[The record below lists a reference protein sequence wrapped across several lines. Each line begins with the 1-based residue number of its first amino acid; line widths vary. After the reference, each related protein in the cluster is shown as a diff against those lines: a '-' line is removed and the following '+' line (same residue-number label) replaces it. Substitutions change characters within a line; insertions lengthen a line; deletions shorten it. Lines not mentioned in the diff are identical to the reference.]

1 MAIFIQA
8 VVLIVVITGLIYA
21 VYKGFNQIMAC
32 VIAGIVIAFAANLN
46 VYEVITGDFMNS
58 YGSLMSMMAL
68 KILCSVTLGQIYI
81 QGGGANAVAD
91 LFEKLIIRNSKG
103 LVRKKITAYTYF
115 GLCCLL
121 CLGGFDAFAALF
133 TMLPIG
139 LVFWERGDL
148 PKNILPGVMFAAV
161 TLIGCYPATVQVN
174 NLMAPVF
181 FGSEQYGAAIP
192 AVVGASVM
200 LVLDVLMINSLINKA
215 DKRGVSF
222 ERGRAQ
228 MADFNNRKTPN
239 GILSLAPILL
249 VFVLYTVLGWP
260 QEVSMLCGIILAL
273 ILFVPY
279 MRDEND
285 KISMSTIKQ
294 ISENSAS
301 GAILGISMSGIQMGL
316 AAVVSATALFDKICE
331 WFLMIPG
338 SGYIGFAIAVT
349 LLGFLAG
356 SSTSGMMFGATV
368 YGPVAQ
374 SLGMTANAMARIGVF
389 GVAILDTI
397 PICGPII
404 MSLNVCGLS
413 QKEGYGTIFKTTVL
427 YVAIGIVVCT
437 ALYILFPGLA

>member
-1 MAIFIQA
+1 MSIVIQA
-8 VVLIVVITGLIYA
+8 IVLIIVISGLIYA

-32 VIAGIVIAFAANLN
+32 VIAAIIIAFAAGLD
-46 VYEVITGDFMNS
+46 VYSVVTGDFMNS

-91 LFEKLIIRNSKG
+91 LFEKLIIRDSQG
-103 LVRKKITAYTYF
+103 LKKKKITAYTYF
-115 GLCCLL
+115 ALCCLL
-121 CLGGFDAFAALF
+121 CLGGFDAFAAIF

-139 LVFWERGDL
+139 LVFWEKGNL
-148 PKNILPGVMFAAV
+148 PKHILPGVMFAAV
-161 TLIGCYPATVQVN
+161 TLIGCVPATAQVN

-181 FGSEQYGAAIP
+181 FGNEQYGALIP
-192 AVVGASVM
+192 ALIGTGVM
-200 LVLDVLMINSLINKA
+200 LLLDLLMINNLINKA
-215 DKRGVSF
+215 EKQGINF

-228 MADFNNRKTPN
+228 MSDFSNRKTPN
-239 GILSLAPILL
+239 GILSLTPILL
-249 VFVLYTVLGWP
+249 VFVLYTILGLP

-279 MRDEND
+279 MKDENG
-285 KISMSTIKQ
+285 KISLETIKQ

-316 AAVVSATALFDKICE
+316 AAVVSATALFGKICE

-356 SSTSGMMFGATV
+356 SSTAGMMFGSTV
-368 YGPVAQ
+368 YGGVAQ

-404 MSLNVCGLS
+404 MALNICGLTH
-413 QKEGYGTIFKTTVL
+413 KEGYGTIFKTTVL
-427 YVAIGIVVCT
+427 YVTVGIIVCT
-437 ALYILFPGLA
+437 AICILCPGLT

>member
-1 MAIFIQA
+1 MAIVIQA
-8 VVLIVVITGLIYA
+8 IVLIVVISGLIYA
-21 VYKGFNQIMAC
+21 VYKGFNQIIAC
-32 VIAGIVIAFAANLN
+32 VIAGIIIAFAANLD
-46 VYEVITGDFMNS
+46 VYSVITGDFMNS

-91 LFEKLIIRNSKG
+91 LFEKLIIRNSQG
-103 LVRKKITAYTYF
+103 LARKKVTAYTYF

-121 CLGGFDAFAALF
+121 CLGGFDAFAAIF

-139 LVFWERGDL
+139 LVFWERGNL
-148 PKNILPGVMFAAV
+148 PKYTLPGVMFAAV
-161 TLIGCYPATVQVN
+161 TLIGCFPATVQVN
-174 NLMAPVF
+174 NLMAPIF

-192 AVVGASVM
+192 AVIGATVM

-215 DKRGVSF
+215 DKKGINF

-228 MADFNNRKTPN
+228 MADFKDRKTPN
-239 GILSLAPILL
+239 GILSLTPILL
-249 VFVLYTVLGWP
+249 VFVLYTIFGLA
-260 QEVSMLCGIILAL
+260 QEISMLCGIILAL

-279 MRDEND
+279 MRDENG
-285 KISMSTIKQ
+285 KISIATIKQ

-316 AAVVSATALFDKICE
+316 AAVVSATALFSKICE
-331 WFLMIPG
+331 WFLLIPG

-356 SSTSGMMFGATV
+356 SSTSGMMFGSMV
-368 YGPVAQ
+368 YGPVAE

-404 MSLNVCGLS
+404 MSLNICGLS
-413 QKEGYGTIFKTTVL
+413 HKEGYGTIFKTTVL
-427 YVAIGIVVCT
+427 YVVVGIAVCT
-437 ALYILFPGLA
+437 AICILFPGLT